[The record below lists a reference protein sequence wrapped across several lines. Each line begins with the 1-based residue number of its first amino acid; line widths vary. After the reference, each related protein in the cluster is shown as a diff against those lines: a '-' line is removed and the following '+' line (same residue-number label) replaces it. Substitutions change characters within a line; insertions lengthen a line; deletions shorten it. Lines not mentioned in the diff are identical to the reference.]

1 MTRCRIVGLRRHSHE
16 PPAGGKSLG
25 CAWNWRKNRNGIQNA
40 RVQVA
45 KDLFTL
51 DYQAPLTAAQAFAVC
66 LSAFEFK
73 LACE

>member
-1 MTRCRIVGLRRHSHE
+1 
-16 PPAGGKSLG
+16 
-25 CAWNWRKNRNGIQNA
+25 
-40 RVQVA
+40 VQVG

-51 DYQAPLTAAQAFAVC
+51 DYQAPFNAAQAFAVC

>member
-1 MTRCRIVGLRRHSHE
+1 
-16 PPAGGKSLG
+16 
-25 CAWNWRKNRNGIQNA
+25 
-40 RVQVA
+40 VQVG

-51 DYQAPLTAAQAFAVC
+51 DYQAPLTASQAFAVC